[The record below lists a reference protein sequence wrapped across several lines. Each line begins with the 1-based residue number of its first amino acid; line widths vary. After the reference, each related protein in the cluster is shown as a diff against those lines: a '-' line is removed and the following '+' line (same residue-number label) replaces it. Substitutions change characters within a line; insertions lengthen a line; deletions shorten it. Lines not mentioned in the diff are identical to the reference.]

1 MHTATLVD
9 DTHAIGSV
17 SSRRSRIRNGCLALA
32 LAAASF
38 PASADW
44 EGKGELG
51 FVLARGNTESTTL
64 NAKAD
69 VAKTIDR
76 WTHGAGFSVLKA
88 TTNGVDSASRYE
100 LHGQSNYALS
110 DRSYVYGNLRYEDDE
125 FSPFTYQAL
134 AGAGWGY
141 KLIDTESTKLS
152 TEVGA
157 GYRKIEQRLDGESE
171 SDAVARG
178 AVNFEH
184 AFNAATKLYDK
195 FRVESGSSNTQ
206 LENSL
211 GVQVKMSDRLALGV
225 DYTVR
230 HNSNVTGA
238 AKKLDQLTTA
248 NIVFAF

>member
-1 MHTATLVD
+1 M
-9 DTHAIGSV
+9 
-17 SSRRSRIRNGCLALA
+17 RILNGCLALA
-32 LAAASF
+32 LAAASV
-38 PASADW
+38 PAHADW
-44 EGKGELG
+44 QGKGELG
-51 FVLARGNTESTTL
+51 FVLARGNTEATTL
-64 NAKAD
+64 NAKTD
-69 VAKTIDR
+69 VAKTIER
-76 WTHGAGFSVLKA
+76 WTHGVGFSVLKA

-100 LHGQSNYALS
+100 VHGQSNYALS
-110 DRSYVYGNLRYEDDE
+110 DRSYVYGNLRYEDDD

-141 KLIDTESTKLS
+141 KLIDSESTKLS
-152 TEVGA
+152 TELGA
-157 GYRKIEQRLDGESE
+157 GYRKLERRLDGVSE
-171 SDAVARG
+171 GDAVARG

-184 AFNAATKLYDK
+184 ALNAATKVYDK
-195 FRVESGSSNTQ
+195 LRVESGASNTQ

-230 HNSNVTGA
+230 HNSKVAGA